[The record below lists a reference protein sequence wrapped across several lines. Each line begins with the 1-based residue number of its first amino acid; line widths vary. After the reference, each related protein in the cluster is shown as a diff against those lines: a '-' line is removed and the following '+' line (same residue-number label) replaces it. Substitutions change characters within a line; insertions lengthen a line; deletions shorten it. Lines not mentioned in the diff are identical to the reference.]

1 MLNLQNIL
9 QSGID
14 STKAY
19 YIPNKTSKKIQEVI
33 DGIPQVVSSKNVV
46 EMNLDI
52 CKVRP
57 KVHLRDLQ
65 VPVLVD
71 DDGRLGVDV
80 ELVDL
85 QPHGTITVQGEDADY
100 EASQVVHGIT
110 LEYSFFN
117 QLSFY
122 PQTKVCVFDLVHVFS
137 DNLSLRFYNQ
147 NDINSKDKVC
157 VLGLVQAFSY
167 NLSLHFFN
175 QSEINSE
182 DDTK

>member
-1 MLNLQNIL
+1 MRSAILHPSKASLIKVFRKSFKKWKQKLLN
-9 QSGID
+9 
-14 STKAY
+14 

-85 QPHGTITVQGEDADY
+85 KPHGTITIQGEDADY
-100 EASQVVHGIT
+100 EACQVVHGIA
-110 LEYSFFN
+110 
-117 QLSFY
+117 
-122 PQTKVCVFDLVHVFS
+122 PQY
-137 DNLSLRFYNQ
+137 R
-147 NDINSKDKVC
+147 NS
-157 VLGLVQAFSY
+157 
-167 NLSLHFFN
+167 
-175 QSEINSE
+175 
-182 DDTK
+182 